1 MALSQAGGLR
11 AVDRLLLA
19 YLVFTSTIAVTRLA
33 ERPSVAW
40 VLAVNAGVAMLIL
53 LLARPGLGGFGTRV
67 RLFYPLLL
75 LPALYGVLDLL
86 NGLGNVV
93 PHDETVLGWER
104 ALFGGEPARE
114 LWQRYPSA
122 IWSTVLHGAY
132 WMFYPILAFPVGW
145 FLWTRNELALDRTI
159 LALTATFVG
168 CYVVF
173 ILYPVAGP
181 YYQYPRPDAWFL
193 DNPMAR
199 LVYGTLSTGSSY
211 GAAFPSSHVAAAVV
225 ALGMTWRGSRRAG
238 QTLLGP
244 VVLLVVSVVY
254 CQMHFAVDAVA
265 GLVVAGGVLV
275 ATIRSNSDSD

>member
-19 YLVFTSTIAVTRLA
+19 YLVFTSAIAVTRLA

-40 VLAVNAGVAMLIL
+40 VLAVNVGVATLVL
-53 LLARPGLGGFGTRV
+53 LLALPGLGGFGRRV

-75 LPALYGVLDLL
+75 LPALYGALDLI
-86 NGLGNVV
+86 NGLGNVA
-93 PHDETVLGWER
+93 PHDAAVLAWER
-104 ALFGGEPARE
+104 ALFGGEPARD

-122 IWSTVLHGAY
+122 LWSTVLHGAY

-145 FLWTRNELALDRTI
+145 FLWTRNEAALERTI

-181 YYQYPRPDAWFL
+181 YYQYPRPDPWFL

-238 QTLLGP
+238 QVLLVP
-244 VVLLVVSVVY
+244 VALLVVSVVY
-254 CQMHFAVDAVA
+254 CQMHYAVDAVA
-265 GLVVAGGVLV
+265 GLLVAGGVMAGV
-275 ATIRSNSDSD
+275 GRSER